1 MEIKEKVSLFYLLQ
15 YKYVFI
21 LQVSDASSLKSH
33 LYWLA
38 RQTQDKQSHTHKMH
52 MNGLV
57 RVLGVCFVMIFIGN
71 IILEM
76 ARALQQAAA
85 VTLWWSQ
92 QRQRD

>member
-1 MEIKEKVSLFYLLQ
+1 
-15 YKYVFI
+15 
-21 LQVSDASSLKSH
+21 
-33 LYWLA
+33 
-38 RQTQDKQSHTHKMH
+38 MH

-57 RVLGVCFVMIFIGN
+57 TVLGVCFVMIFSGN
-71 IILEM
+71 IIIEM